1 MRKRVGTGMVTIG
14 FAWTG
19 LWGIITHR
27 VTEGYPGIEVPF
39 HRYLELIGVDLFQ
52 VGVLFILLGGII
64 RLSSGRKDER
74 AVWHCPE
81 GV

>member
-19 LWGIITHR
+19 LWGILTHR
-27 VTEGYPGIEVPF
+27 VTEGYPGIGVPF
-39 HRYLELIGVDLFQ
+39 QRYLELIEMDLFQ
-52 VGVLFILLGGII
+52 VGILFILLGGII
-64 RLSSGRKDER
+64 RLSSGRTDER
-74 AVWHCPE
+74 AVWNCLE